1 MKIAFLH
8 AGGSLP
14 LSMIYL
20 KSKLVFHNLEW
31 FTSFY
36 MHYVFFLV
44 MYILRYWNL
53 DESAGI
59 VMPRD
64 WQKSMENFGFVEY
77 LMYVGIAFVTYMIWS
92 AFYYVMIFIVKKDVI
107 EKNKM
112 QTLYSYTIQ
121 RGDFNSICMMFG
133 KENSS

>member
-1 MKIAFLH
+1 MLTFTRYLRYYQTHDHYYFYDYCYFVGTYCAIIISFWSDNLFLMKIGFLH

-36 MHYVFFLV
+36 MHYVYFIV
-44 MYILRYWNL
+44 MYILRYWNV
-53 DESAGI
+53 DETAGI

-64 WQKSMENFGFVEY
+64 WQAS
-77 LMYVGIAFVTYMIWS
+77 
-92 AFYYVMIFIVKKDVI
+92 
-107 EKNKM
+107 
-112 QTLYSYTIQ
+112 
-121 RGDFNSICMMFG
+121 
-133 KENSS
+133 